1 MLGMQRYR
9 EDVLTN
15 IRGHRIRWR
24 MQLAS
29 GAVVGAISAAVMLA
43 IAMLLYPL
51 FADASDLWSFPKV
64 VSTVVYGQ
72 DAIQPLAGF
81 DAGPVLVG
89 LAIHFAIGIVAGMVY
104 AGLIA
109 MFDIEGWT
117 PVALFGLLYGAML
130 FVWSTALVLA
140 GLTPVDTGNLPVI
153 VMFWG
158 NVAFGLAAG
167 LLLSTWADRADIDQ
181 ADDEKVPV
189 FEGQIDQYR
198 LLH

>member
-1 MLGMQRYR
+1 MQRYR
-9 EDVLTN
+9 DAQLTN

-29 GAVVGAISAAVMLA
+29 GAVVGLISAAVMLV
-43 IAMLLYPL
+43 IAMLLYPP

-64 VSTVVYGQ
+64 VSTVILGD
-72 DAIQPLAGF
+72 DAIEPLAGF
-81 DAGPVLVG
+81 ETIPVLVG
-89 LAIHFAIGIVAGMVY
+89 LAIHFLIGVVAGAVY
-104 AGLIA
+104 AAIVA
-109 MFDIEGWT
+109 MFDLEGWT

-158 NVAFGLAAG
+158 NIAFGLTAG
-167 LLLSTWADRADIDQ
+167 VLLSTWADRADVDQ
-181 ADDEKVPV
+181 VDEERVPV
-189 FEGQIDQYR
+189 FEGQIDQTR
-198 LLH
+198 LLQ